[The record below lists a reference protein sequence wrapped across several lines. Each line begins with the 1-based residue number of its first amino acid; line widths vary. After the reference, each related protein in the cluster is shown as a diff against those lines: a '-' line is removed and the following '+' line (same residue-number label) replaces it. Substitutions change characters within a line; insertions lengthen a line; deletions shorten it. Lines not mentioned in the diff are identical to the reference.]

1 MARKKQTSNP
11 IVLSDGSVDDGK
23 GRIVTTSDGRKA
35 KVDALASSE
44 YWRRREAR
52 QQTKNIRDE
61 QKIGEEMKKIYLRM
75 FRESRTQI
83 DAFYQ
88 RYADK
93 NGITLAE
100 ARKRVSQM
108 DINAYAAKAKK
119 YVKDRDLSDQA
130 NEEMALYNLTMK
142 VNRLEM
148 LKAEMG
154 MALVDGFE
162 EMSGIIDRELTERA
176 MSEYERKA
184 GILGKT
190 VQNPAAKAAAIVN
203 ASFHNATWSERLWS
217 HQEALKTEIG
227 RQLMSGLIAGKS
239 SRDMARE
246 IRKIFGGSLQNAQ
259 RLMVTELAR
268 VQTEAARQSMEANGN
283 TEYEYMATGP
293 HPCPECMKLDGKVFK
308 IREMQV
314 GVNAPPLHPS
324 CHCCTAP
331 YVGGEKYKRWLEA
344 LERGEDVRWRDF
356 EEWEERG
363 EAEESRKA
371 TPGECGVD
379 WPKVQAPEYRNA
391 LEKIISDQKAVDA
404 VLTRARWALNNR
416 DGKETEEIYAVS
428 LSNGERREIS
438 RITNQSIPSGVKR
451 TKSFTRKL
459 NEADSLGESI
469 LLLHNHP
476 RGMPPSISDINLLK
490 KNKNVVGITVGHD
503 GSIYFYT
510 RPEKIITDED
520 FRLAVSNY
528 ARYSEITATEKAL
541 NELSVSHGF
550 KVMKLR

>member
-23 GRIVTTSDGRKA
+23 GRIVTTSDGRKV

-75 FRESRTQI
+75 FRESQTQI

-119 YVKDRDLSDQA
+119 YVMDRDLSDQA

>member
-23 GRIVTTSDGRKA
+23 GRIVTTSDGRKV

-119 YVKDRDLSDQA
+119 YVMDRDLSDQA

-331 YVGGEKYKRWLEA
+331 YVGGEKYKRWLEV

-371 TPGECGVD
+371 TPG
-379 WPKVQAPEYRNA
+379 
-391 LEKIISDQKAVDA
+391 
-404 VLTRARWALNNR
+404 
-416 DGKETEEIYAVS
+416 
-428 LSNGERREIS
+428 
-438 RITNQSIPSGVKR
+438 
-451 TKSFTRKL
+451 
-459 NEADSLGESI
+459 
-469 LLLHNHP
+469 
-476 RGMPPSISDINLLK
+476 
-490 KNKNVVGITVGHD
+490 
-503 GSIYFYT
+503 
-510 RPEKIITDED
+510 
-520 FRLAVSNY
+520 
-528 ARYSEITATEKAL
+528 
-541 NELSVSHGF
+541 
-550 KVMKLR
+550 

>member
-23 GRIVTTSDGRKA
+23 GRIVTTSDGRKV
-35 KVDALASSE
+35 KVDALASNE

-75 FRESRTQI
+75 FRESQTQI

-190 VQNPAAKAAAIVN
+190 VQNPTAKAAAIVN

-293 HPCPECMKLDGKVFK
+293 HPCPECMKLDGEIFK
-308 IREMQV
+308 LKEMQV

-331 YVGGEKYKRWLEA
+331 YAGRMRAQLMGIDA
-344 LERGEDVRWRDF
+344 EDILRTKV
-356 EEWEERG
+356 EEWEELG

-379 WPKVQAPEYRNA
+379 WPKVQSPEYRNA
-391 LEKIISDQKAVDA
+391 LEKIISDQKAIDA
-404 VLTRARWALNNR
+404 VLTRVKWALSNR

-428 LSNGERREIS
+428 LSNEERREIS
-438 RITNQSIPSGVKR
+438 RVTNQNIPSGVRR
-451 TKSFTRKL
+451 TKVFTQKL

>member
-23 GRIVTTSDGRKA
+23 GRIVTTSDGRKV

-75 FRESRTQI
+75 LRESQTQI

-293 HPCPECMKLDGKVFK
+293 HPCPECMKLDGEIFK
-308 IREMQV
+308 LKEMQV

-371 TPGECGVD
+371 TP
-379 WPKVQAPEYRNA
+379 
-391 LEKIISDQKAVDA
+391 
-404 VLTRARWALNNR
+404 
-416 DGKETEEIYAVS
+416 
-428 LSNGERREIS
+428 
-438 RITNQSIPSGVKR
+438 
-451 TKSFTRKL
+451 
-459 NEADSLGESI
+459 
-469 LLLHNHP
+469 
-476 RGMPPSISDINLLK
+476 
-490 KNKNVVGITVGHD
+490 
-503 GSIYFYT
+503 
-510 RPEKIITDED
+510 
-520 FRLAVSNY
+520 
-528 ARYSEITATEKAL
+528 
-541 NELSVSHGF
+541 
-550 KVMKLR
+550 